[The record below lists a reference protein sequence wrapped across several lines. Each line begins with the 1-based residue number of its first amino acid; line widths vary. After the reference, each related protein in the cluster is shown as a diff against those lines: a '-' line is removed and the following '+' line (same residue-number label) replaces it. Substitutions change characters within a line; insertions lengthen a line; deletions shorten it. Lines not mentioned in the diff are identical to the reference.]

1 MITATFNIRFG
12 FLVDAARLNI
22 ILEADV
28 QEYTSEASYKV
39 TNFRIPCHN
48 HQQVLPEITIRKENG
63 LWVHTDS
70 GKATD
75 LSIAVGQ
82 AIDATDKAPIEF

>member
-1 MITATFNIRFG
+1 MITATFSIRFG
-12 FLVDAARLNI
+12 FLVDATTLNI
-22 ILEADV
+22 TLEADV
-28 QEYTSEASYKV
+28 QQHHSDTFYNVS
-39 TNFRIPCHN
+39 NFRIPGHALR
-48 HQQVLPEITIRKENG
+48 HILPEITIRKEHG

-82 AIDATDKAPIEF
+82 AIDERDHTTT